1 MVKKDNYSEQDSF
14 AYDEK
19 QSKQGFFAKHDCELF
34 LEENDIPSAG
44 IQVKRICKGG
54 NEDWK
59 VFVGDKELVVLKGSR
74 FNETEKEYLRSAA
87 GMLFIMN
94 GAKTGWNSV
103 TKFKNALKESL

>member
-19 QSKQGFFAKHDCELF
+19 QSKSGFFTKHDCELF
-34 LEENDIPSAG
+34 LDENDIPGEVIS
-44 IQVKRICKGG
+44 VKRICKSG

-59 VFVGDKELVVLKGSR
+59 IFIGDKEQVLLKGSR
-74 FNETEKEYLRSAA
+74 FTEKEKEFLRSPN

-94 GAKTGWNSV
+94 GIKCGWNSV
-103 TKFKNALKESL
+103 SEFKRQLKEKL